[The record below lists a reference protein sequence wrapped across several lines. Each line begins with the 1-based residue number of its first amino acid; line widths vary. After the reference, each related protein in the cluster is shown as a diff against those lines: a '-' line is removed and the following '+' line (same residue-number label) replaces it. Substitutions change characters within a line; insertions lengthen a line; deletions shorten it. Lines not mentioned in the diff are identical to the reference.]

1 MTMSDDDNM
10 PLKIKYQVGKVQ
22 RELAIWAED
31 MEEAK
36 DFAHLSLRTAVQEL
50 DETGGSAEI
59 FHLHTNKKF
68 GKMAVLFDTTGPLSH
83 EQWTWISEEKKK
95 HLH

>member
-59 FHLHTNKKF
+59 VHLHTNKRL
-68 GKMAVLFDTTGPLSH
+68 GKMAVLFDATGPLCH

-95 HLH
+95 NLH

>member
-1 MTMSDDDNM
+1 MSEEDDL

-31 MEEAK
+31 LEEAK
-36 DFAHLSLRTAVQEL
+36 DFAHLSLRTAVREMNEL
-50 DETGGSAEI
+50 GGSAEI
-59 FHLHTNKKF
+59 CDLHTNKKF

>member
-1 MTMSDDDNM
+1 MREDDNM
-10 PLKIKYQVGKVQ
+10 PLKIKYQVGNVQ

-36 DFAHLSLRTAVQEL
+36 DFAHISLSTAVQEMQ
-50 DETGGSAEI
+50 EIGGSAEI
-59 FHLHTNKKF
+59 FHMHTNKKL
-68 GKMAVLFDTTGPLSH
+68 GKMAVLFDVTGPLCH
-83 EQWTWISEEKKK
+83 EQWTWIAEEKKK